1 MEFKINN
8 EAKVQALKV
17 VVQTY
22 ELELYK
28 LLVRLGIDDADFDP
42 NEWDKEINMDTEEG
56 KVKHYIDLINNTEQ
70 KISDLT

>member
-28 LLVRLGIDDADFDP
+28 LLVRLGIDDAAFDP

-56 KVKHYIDLINNTEQ
+56 KVKHYIDLINSTEQ
-70 KISDLT
+70 KIADLT

>member
-28 LLVRLGIDDADFDP
+28 LLVRLGIDDAEFDP

-70 KISDLT
+70 KIADLT